1 MEMARMANSTAGDHF
16 NINKVMPD
24 EAQKQISVDKEQV

>member
-1 MEMARMANSTAGDHF
+1 MDMEMSKMAYTTAGDHF

-24 EAQKQISVDKEQV
+24 QTTQK